1 MSAMRIFP
9 SRHMRGFSLVTAIFL
24 LVVLAGLGAAMVNV
38 FTLQQVESA
47 LDVQGVRAEQA
58 ARAGIEWGLARQLT
72 PESPTPPP
80 TAPPTPALSCF
91 DDTSFP
97 LPAGTSL
104 SLFTVTVQ
112 CQLSTGPGSLR
123 TWTITATACNQPAS
137 VEPRCPNAG
146 NNADYVQRRLQA
158 VLSQ

>member
-58 ARAGIEWGLARQLT
+58 ARAGFEWGVYRQLIDGQCN
-72 PESPTPPP
+72 PS
-80 TAPPTPALSCF
+80 
-91 DDTSFP
+91 TSFA

-104 SLFTVTVQ
+104 SSFSVSVQ
-112 CQLSTGPGSLR
+112 CSTTTGPGTLTSQ
-123 TWTITATACNQPAS
+123 TITATACNQPAS